1 MNDLVI
7 RVLAVAPY
15 EGMRTAIFQAA
26 DAFPNLKLDIVV
38 GDLEQGAELVSEKGS
53 ENYDAIISRGGTA
66 ELIAKTAECPVVEI
80 DVTFYD
86 VLRCIKLAQ
95 NYTDHF
101 AVVGFPSITELTH
114 VLCDLLQYTTRIIT
128 VRNSED
134 AEAALHALRR
144 ENYSLVLCDMVT
156 HTIARKNGFD
166 AFLITSGAESLRN
179 ALMQA
184 EARGRL
190 FSQSRQERMLL
201 RSLLP
206 SQNCVLVILRQ
217 DASVYMTVPGNVS
230 DELLALC
237 RGALPEIKR
246 DATHHFYHRTGGTLH
261 TVSARAQAIDD
272 TVFYIFNCQPSQI
285 QLRSGH
291 VGIRTML
298 RPECEQLFSTSFYST
313 SGAMG
318 ELEHRI
324 SSIALSRQPVMILGE
339 PGTGKEQ
346 IARLIYLRSRHTAKP
361 FVTVNCR
368 IMEDKSWD
376 YLFSHHNSPLVA
388 YGSTIYFQHLEDMP
402 AARQRELLSII
413 LETGLAS
420 RTKLIFSCGQR
431 DDDPVPEVASTFAF
445 KLGCLSESLPSLRRR
460 TDEIPALA
468 ILYLNS
474 LNFELGKQ
482 ISGFEPHALEQ
493 LCHYD
498 WPSNY
503 TQFKHVLHELAVMT
517 SSAYIRSS
525 LVAELLTKERAL
537 SRSAPS
543 STSGIAIE
551 GKTLEEI
558 TSDAIMHTLDLHGG
572 NQSSAARQLGI
583 SRSTLWRY
591 LGRCAEK
598 KPARADEK
606 RE

>member
-1 MNDLVI
+1 MNELKI

-15 EGMRTAIFQAA
+15 EGMRTEIIQAA

-38 GDLEQGAELVSEKGS
+38 GDLEQGARLVREKGS

-66 ELIAKTAECPVVEI
+66 ELIAQTAECPVVEI
-80 DVTFYD
+80 DITFYD
-86 VLRCIKLAQ
+86 VLRCFRLAQ

-101 AVVGFPSITELTH
+101 AVVGFPSITEPTH
-114 VLCDLLQYTTRIIT
+114 VLCDLQQYPVRIIT
-128 VRNSED
+128 VHSSGEVR
-134 AEAALHALRR
+134 AALDALRR
-144 ENYSLVLCDMVT
+144 EDYSFVLCDMVT
-156 HTIARKNGFD
+156 HTIAREYGFD
-166 AFLITSGAESLRN
+166 AFLITSGAESLRS
-179 ALMQA
+179 ALVQA

-206 SQNCVLVILRQ
+206 SQNCAIVILRQ
-217 DASVYMTVPGNVS
+217 DASVYMTVPDSVS
-230 DELLALC
+230 DELLTLC
-237 RGALPEIKR
+237 RRAIAEIKR
-246 DATHHFYHRTGGTLH
+246 DSTHHFYHRTGGTLH
-261 TVSARAQAIDD
+261 TVSARAQVIDD
-272 TVFYIFNCQPSQI
+272 AVFYIFNCQPSQI

-318 ELEHRI
+318 ELEQRI

-339 PGTGKEQ
+339 AGTGKEQ
-346 IARLIYLRSRHTAKP
+346 IARLVYLRSRHTAKP

-368 IMEDKSWD
+368 VMEDKSWD
-376 YLFSHHNSPLVA
+376 YLFSHHNSPLVS
-388 YGSTIYFQHLEDMP
+388 YGSAIYFQHLEDMP

-431 DDDPVPEVASTFAF
+431 DGDPVPEAAGAFAF
-445 KLGCLSESLPSLRRR
+445 RLGCLSESLPPLRRR

-468 ILYLNS
+468 ILYLSS

-482 ISGFEPHALEQ
+482 IAGFEPHALEQ
-493 LCHYD
+493 LSQYD
-498 WPSNY
+498 WPGNY

-517 SSAYIRSS
+517 GSAYIRSS
-525 LVAELLTKERAL
+525 LVAELLTKERTL

-543 STSGIAIE
+543 SAAGVAIE
-551 GKTLEEI
+551 GRTLEEI
-558 TSDAIMHTLDLHGG
+558 TTDVIMHTLDLHGG

-583 SRSTLWRY
+583 GRSTLWRY
-591 LGRCAEK
+591 LGRSAEK
-598 KPARADEK
+598 KPARTDEG
-606 RE
+606 RQ